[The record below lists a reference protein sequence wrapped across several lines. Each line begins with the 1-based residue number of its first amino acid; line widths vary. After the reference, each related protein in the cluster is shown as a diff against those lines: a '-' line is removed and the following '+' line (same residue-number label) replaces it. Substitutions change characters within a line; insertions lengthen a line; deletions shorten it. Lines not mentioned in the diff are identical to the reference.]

1 MVVPLVTVAV
11 VVGSVPVGVGTVL
24 VAVLVGELVGVLVA
38 AGVGVAAGVIVA
50 ATLSASPLELLTRT
64 QYWAVVCRFRTVNVL
79 LVAPFT
85 GWLVSPAAPRYHW

>member
-1 MVVPLVTVAV
+1 MLVVIVVGDAVTLVAV
-11 VVGSVPVGVGTVL
+11 VVVVGVV
-24 VAVLVGELVGVLVA
+24 VAVLVGVLVGVLVA
-38 AGVGVAAGVIVA
+38 VAVGVAAGAIVA

-79 LVAPFT
+79 PVAPFT